1 MWYSG
6 IIYMAYYNRIRWR
19 MISNLLRMLCVAAFL
34 GILLFSIA
42 QSTNTQSSAKK
53 SQGFI
58 NYKSVTERRTVQTH
72 QSYAPNIIY
81 LGDNN
86 PQNSGLVKLRS
97 RTR

>member
-1 MWYSG
+1 
-6 IIYMAYYNRIRWR
+6 

-34 GILLFSIA
+34 GILLFNIA
-42 QSTNTQSSAKK
+42 QSTNTQSTAKK

-58 NYKSVTERRTVQTH
+58 NYKLVAERQMVQTH
-72 QSYAPNIIY
+72 QRYAPNVIY

-86 PQNSGLVKLRS
+86 TQNSGLVKLRS

>member
-1 MWYSG
+1 
-6 IIYMAYYNRIRWR
+6 
-19 MISNLLRMLCVAAFL
+19 MISNILRMLGVSAFL
-34 GILLFSIA
+34 GILLFNIA
-42 QSTNTQSSAKK
+42 TSTNTKSSQKI

>member
-1 MWYSG
+1 
-6 IIYMAYYNRIRWR
+6 

-34 GILLFSIA
+34 GILLFNIA
-42 QSTNTQSSAKK
+42 QSTNTQSTANK

-58 NYKSVTERRTVQTH
+58 NYKSVVERQMVQTH
-72 QSYAPNIIY
+72 QSYAPNVIY

-86 PQNSGLVKLRS
+86 TQNTGLVQLRS

>member
-1 MWYSG
+1 
-6 IIYMAYYNRIRWR
+6 

-34 GILLFSIA
+34 GILLFNIA

-58 NYKSVTERRTVQTH
+58 NYKSVVERQSVQAH

-86 PQNSGLVKLRS
+86 PQNTGLVKLRS